1 MSGMELSFAQGFTTG
16 VAMTDGFSVEDLE
29 GRIELDI

>member
-1 MSGMELSFAQGFTTG
+1 MELSFAQGFTAG
-16 VAMTDGFSVEDLE
+16 IALTDGFSVVDLE